1 MYRISPQSQGSPSLR
16 ESKPSM
22 VFRGVSIS
30 FFFIA
35 IVVVLVVVVVVV
47 AHVVVAIGVSSGGF
61 WP

>member
-16 ESKPSM
+16 KPKPSM

-30 FFFIA
+30 FFVIA

-47 AHVVVAIGVSSGGF
+47 AHVVVAIDVSSGGF